1 MRSFIAIDID
11 KSVRKKIVKIQEEIG
26 KAGKMKF
33 VAPENLHLTL
43 KFLGDI
49 SSEQC
54 KNVKNELKFIAKQ
67 IEPFRININ
76 GVGAFPPSQSYIRVI
91 WLGIKEGYE
100 DMKELL
106 EKINKIELGKRADV
120 PHLTIARV
128 KMVYNKELL
137 VKKIKSLSNVEVG
150 YIDIK
155 NIKLKKS
162 VLTSTGPIYKD
173 LSVVKLGE

>member
-11 KSVRKKIVKIQEEIG
+11 KSVRKKIVKIQEEVG

-43 KFLGDI
+43 KFLGNI

-76 GVGAFPPSQSYIRVI
+76 GVGTFPSQRYIRVI

-106 EKINKIELGKRADV
+106 EKINKIGLGKRADV

-128 KMVYNKELL
+128 KMVYNKEFLIKEL
-137 VKKIKSLSNVEVG
+137 KSLSNVEVG

-162 VLTSTGPIYKD
+162 VLTPTGPIYKD